1 MNKRIILVLGMHRSG
16 TSALTKGLEVLG
28 VSLGNE
34 LYSAIAGNND
44 KGFFEDIETNKLNNE
59 ILDFIGMQWDS
70 LTKISK
76 EALLE
81 RAFPKFKDRAK
92 SLIREKLKKNPI
104 FGLKDPRFC
113 RLLPFW
119 QKIFQSEGIETSYII
134 SIRNPLNIASSLSK
148 RDDMDIEKSCYL
160 WLSHLAAAVHNT
172 EDKNRVFVSYDALL
186 ENPESQ
192 LSRVATKL
200 SLPSPSAEMLSKY
213 HDSFLDNEL
222 RRSTLGMKDLEE
234 SIQAPPIVKSAYYHL
249 LCAAEG
255 QPDSAEE
262 SLRKVISES
271 LRILDELNPSFI
283 LLDRKLTA
291 LKQSKDSL
299 QVVLSTVES
308 LKQQLSESAN
318 IISEQSH
325 ETLRLSESIKMI
337 TDQLSSSQK
346 QLEETHNELA
356 QEKELSA
363 QERDRAEKL
372 IEELGLQECQRVEM
386 LIENLS
392 TQECKRIEDLIEN
405 LCAQERNR
413 VEELIE
419 RLGAQERGRVEE
431 LIEQLKTC
439 SAEKAQHASH
449 IEHLHLEHEIL
460 KHKLQDIYSSS
471 SWRITSPIRV
481 LKNLAQADSN
491 ARREYLLELLRA
503 IWRKLP
509 LSPRNKARI
518 RAMLLESRASQAAP
532 KDLFPSE
539 EVVHE
544 GVPRIIFD
552 DARDEFIPFKENP
565 AINPLVK
572 LIAFYLPQFHPFP
585 ENDRWWGKGFTEWT
599 NVGKALPNYDNH
611 YQPHCP
617 IHLGYYDL
625 RVKEVMEE
633 QATLAKQ
640 YGVHGFSYYFYW
652 FDSKIL
658 MDRPLEDMLKNPDV
672 DMPFCL
678 TWANENWTRRWDGQE
693 NDILIGQNHSD
704 SDSLAFI
711 RHLDK
716 YFKDQRYIKIDGK
729 PVLIIYRASI
739 IPNIKATTALWRKEA
754 KKLGH
759 PGLYLI
765 SAQSFGI
772 RSPDEFNF
780 DASVEFPPHTVS
792 STDIRSTLD
801 NLNPNFNGHVF
812 SYEQVVEHAISQ
824 PEPDYKLFRTAMLSW
839 DNTARKQLNSHIFHG
854 FSLLRYKQWLSKIA
868 NNVFNNKKYS
878 SEEKIVFVNAWNE
891 WAEGTHLEPDR
902 RFGYGYL
909 QSTYDVLKDYDQLA
923 NQLAKQAP
931 ASKTNPNAVILHLHY
946 IDVWPELS
954 TYIKNLGQES
964 FDLYVS
970 VTSKALA
977 DAVLSD
983 YPDAVVRLY
992 ENRGRDILPFI
1003 QMLKEIDTLNYTC
1016 VCKIHSKK
1024 SIYRQDGAEIR
1035 GEILDSLI
1043 GDPEKVEAIVRRF
1056 KEDPLIGIISAKK
1069 YLIPHTDHNMTYCH
1083 GVVESL
1089 CNDLQIDFSYQNFP
1103 AGSMF
1108 WFRPAAIRQLAML
1121 KPEKFA
1127 LESGFAD
1134 GTLPHAVERI
1144 FCVLA
1149 EKNQFK
1155 IETI

>member
-28 VSLGNE
+28 VSLGDE

-59 ILDFIGMQWDS
+59 ILNLLGMQWDS
-70 LTKISK
+70 LNEIPEKTLTGI
-76 EALLE
+76 AL
-81 RAFPKFKDRAK
+81 PKFKERAR
-92 SLIREKLKKNPI
+92 SLVRKKLKKNPT
-104 FGLKDPRFC
+104 FGLKDPRIC

-119 QKIFQSEGIETSYII
+119 QKIFQSEGVETSYII
-134 SIRNPLNIASSLSK
+134 SIRNPLNIANSLSK
-148 RDDMDIEKSCYL
+148 RDGIDIEKSCYL

-172 EDKNRVFVSYDALL
+172 EGKNRVFVSYDALL

-192 LSRVATKL
+192 LSRVATAL
-200 SLPSPSAEMLSKY
+200 SLPQPAPDILSKY
-213 HDSFLDNEL
+213 RDSFLDNEL
-222 RRSTLGMKDLEE
+222 RRSALGMKDLDEAV
-234 SIQAPPIVKSAYYHL
+234 QAPPIVKSTYHHL
-249 LCAAEG
+249 LRATED
-255 QPDSAEE
+255 QPDADKV
-262 SLRKVISES
+262 SLKKVISEA
-271 LRILDELNPSFI
+271 LRVLDELNPSFL
-283 LLDRKLTA
+283 LLDRKLAA
-291 LKQSKDSL
+291 LNQSRESL
-299 QVVLSTVES
+299 QAALTEAES

-318 IISEQSH
+318 IISEKSN
-325 ETLRLSESIKMI
+325 ETYRLSESVTMI
-337 TDQLSSSQK
+337 TDQLNSTKK
-346 QLEETHNELA
+346 QLETTQNELA

-363 QERDRAEKL
+363 QERNQAEQL
-372 IEELGLQECQRVEM
+372 IEELGIQECRRIEE

-392 TQECKRIEDLIEN
+392 SQECKRIEELIEN
-405 LCAQERNR
+405 LSMQERRR

-419 RLGAQERGRVEE
+419 RLGAQERGRAEE
-431 LIEQLKTC
+431 LIAQLEAC
-439 SAEKAQHASH
+439 NAEKAKHASH
-449 IEHLHLEHEIL
+449 IEHLHLEHAIL
-460 KHKLQDIYSSS
+460 KHKIQDIYSSN
-471 SWRITSPIRV
+471 SWKITSPIRA
-481 LKNLAQADSN
+481 LKNLANADSN
-491 ARREYLLELLRA
+491 ARKKYFLELMRTV
-503 IWRKLP
+503 WRKLP
-509 LSPRNKARI
+509 LSPRSKARI
-518 RAMLLESRASQAAP
+518 RAMLLERRTNQIDQ
-532 KDLFPSE
+532 KDLSPCE

-552 DARDEFIPFKENP
+552 DSRDEFIPFKENP

-633 QATLAKQ
+633 QAALAKQ
-640 YGVHGFSYYFYW
+640 YGIHGFSYYFYW

-658 MDRPLEDMLKNPDV
+658 MDRPLEDMLQNPKV

-693 NDILIGQNHSD
+693 NDVLIGQNHSD

-716 YFKDQRYIKIDGK
+716 YFKDHRYIKIDGK

-739 IPNIKATTALWRKEA
+739 IPNIKATATLWRKEA
-754 KKLGH
+754 KKLGY

-772 RSPDEFNF
+772 RSPDEFSF

-792 STDIRSTLD
+792 STDIRNTLD

-854 FSLLRYKQWLSKIA
+854 FSLLRYKQWLSKIS
-868 NNVFNNKKYS
+868 NNVFNNTKYS
-878 SEEKIVFVNAWNE
+878 NEEKIVFVNAWNE

-923 NQLAKQAP
+923 TQLIEQRP
-931 ASKTNPNAVILHLHY
+931 ASKKSPNALILHLHY
-946 IDVWPELS
+946 MDVWPELS
-954 TYIKNLGQES
+954 AYIKNSGLKS

-977 DAVLSD
+977 DVVFAE
-983 YPDAVVRLY
+983 YPGAAVRLY

-1003 QMLKEIDTLNYTC
+1003 QLLKEIEPLNYNC

-1035 GEILDSLI
+1035 GEILDALV
-1043 GDPEKVEAIVRRF
+1043 GDPEKVEAVVRRF
-1056 KEDPLIGIISAKK
+1056 ENDTQIGIIAPKK

-1083 GVVESL
+1083 GVVASL
-1089 CNDLQIDFSYQNFP
+1089 CADLEIDFNYQDFP

-1108 WFRPAAIRQLAML
+1108 WFRPAAIRQLSML
-1121 KPEKFA
+1121 KPEQFA

-1149 EKNQFK
+1149 DKNQFK